1 MTRKH
6 RKIYKQGK
14 RDGYLEGYAQGV
26 HDGNPFSAFCGS
38 LSKVV
43 NSLADC
49 LADVDPE
56 KLNPVLNQTELKGG
70 REE

>member
-14 RDGYLEGYAQGV
+14 RDGYLEGYAEGLR
-26 HDGNPFSAFCGS
+26 DGNPFGTFCES

-43 NSLADC
+43 DRLSEC
-49 LADVDPE
+49 SKIFE
-56 KLNPVLNQTELKGG
+56 KEKNNDS
-70 REE
+70 

>member
-14 RDGYLEGYAQGV
+14 RDGYIEGYAKGL
-26 HDGNPFSAFCGS
+26 HDGNPFGTFCES

-43 NSLADC
+43 DHLSEC
-49 LADVDPE
+49 SKIFESEEPS
-56 KLNPVLNQTELKGG
+56 KG
-70 REE
+70 EE